1 MGKLKYHL
9 FSIINPAK
17 LATPKRYKIQV
28 TKLLLNQFP
37 KSLRGSN
44 IIKMKVLVL
53 LQILAFLAI
62 SINADS
68 VCIKTKGI
76 KKLDIC
82 TGVEGFK
89 VSINYSDD
97 GNTLTSICFT
107 GKTKKSE
114 EKDCLVDLNIKK
126 SDITYMEVTH
136 DTNEEN
142 NVTK

>member
-1 MGKLKYHL
+1 MN
-9 FSIINPAK
+9 FITNDFQFINPAK
-17 LATPKRYKIQV
+17 LATPNRHKIPDHS
-28 TKLLLNQFP
+28 THS
-37 KSLRGSN
+37 KSVSKKSQSRADH
-44 IIKMKVLVL
+44 IKMKVLVL
-53 LQILAFLAI
+53 LQILAFLAV

-82 TGVEGFK
+82 TGVRGFK
-89 VSINYSDD
+89 VSINYSED

-126 SDITYMEVTH
+126 SDIT
-136 DTNEEN
+136 
-142 NVTK
+142 